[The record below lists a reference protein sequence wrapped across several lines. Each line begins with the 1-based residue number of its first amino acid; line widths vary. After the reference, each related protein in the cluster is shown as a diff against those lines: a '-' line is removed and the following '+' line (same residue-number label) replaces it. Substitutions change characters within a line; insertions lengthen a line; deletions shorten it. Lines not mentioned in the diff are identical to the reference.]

1 MTAPI
6 GTHLSRTTR
15 ARPARS
21 AVTAGRKP
29 SASSSAGSDPG
40 RRHARRAAGAVVQ
53 VWTGSIL
60 AWFLIAVGF
69 FSGLYGALK
78 PAAPPPPVEIPA
90 PTVAAEGRAQAAVVA
105 WLEAG
110 AGDEGKLKQHFSPS
124 LVPSL
129 REVVAQRVGRS
140 AVLDAV
146 VVADGY
152 WSVTVAAEVSA
163 DVASAPVQRY
173 FQVAV
178 RQVEAPAPPRGLAVP
193 GSRFAFV
200 ATTLPAEIPAPASAP
215 APRLAVGSFDRIK
228 SDDPVAVR
236 VARFLSALLAGQGEV
251 ADFSTPGATVRAVRP
266 APYAKVDLRS
276 MATRDLPGADDR
288 LEVLADVVAYDAAGT
303 PRPLSYPLELAQR
316 DGRWEV
322 ARVLPAPALSEEQPP
337 FPTSTS
343 APSVIATSSST
354 STSTTSTT
362 RPAVTAARPN

>member
-1 MTAPI
+1 MADTR
-6 GTHLSRTTR
+6 LDDR
-15 ARPARS
+15 ARSPKAG
-21 AVTAGRKP
+21 APGHQGAAAEYAAGRH
-29 SASSSAGSDPG
+29 G
-40 RRHARRAAGAVVQ
+40 RLALGAVLH

-60 AWFLIAVGF
+60 AWSLIAVAAL
-69 FSGLYGALK
+69 SGLYAAFLK
-78 PAAPPPPVEIPA
+78 PAPLPPPVEIPA

-110 AGDEGKLKQHFSPS
+110 AGDEGRLKQHFSPS

-146 VVADGY
+146 AVADGY

-173 FQVAV
+173 YQVAV
-178 RQVEAPAPPRGLAVP
+178 RQVEAPAAPRGLAVP

-200 ATTLPAEIPAPASAP
+200 ATTLPAEIPAPTPAP

-322 ARVLPAPALSEEQPP
+322 ARVLPAPALSEPQ

-343 APSVIATSSST
+343 APSVIPTSSST